1 MKQSERLL
9 AVINQIASD
18 IKGLLQKIANIT
30 TPQKYVMTMNAEHA
44 TVSKN
49 NFTDRTYLMTLGVFG
64 FVHLD
69 FTTTDTPAKF
79 DELGHFPDDAPL
91 PTHLVENQTFDGGTV
106 YIGQGNRFNKK
117 GNVRPWAG
125 DGYLLTGSVLQPNQR
140 YIINM
145 LGFFK
150 HKT

>member
-49 NFTDRTYLMTLGVFG
+49 NFADRTYLMTLGVFG

-79 DELGHFPDDAPL
+79 DELGVFPADAPL

-106 YIGQGNRFNKK
+106 YLGQGKK
-117 GNVRPWAG
+117 TKWGG
-125 DGYLLTGSVLQPNQR
+125 DGRILTGSVLQPNQR

-150 HKT
+150 HKA